1 MAKQPGYDGDVFSF
15 EAVRDHA
22 GHGKREL
29 VRRMRYD
36 VVERLYRYNP
46 PLLSLE
52 QRDAAV
58 KLQVD
63 DQLSKTPV
71 IARVGTMGV
80 SKSDTDFGLSE
91 AVMDATK
98 RVREAKSYLGL
109 QWAMVE
115 CVVLNNVNLSNAA
128 KAFKIEQLRVL
139 PRLRGGL
146 DALTEYYAP
155 LTKLTG

>member
-1 MAKQPGYDGDVFSF
+1 MAKIPMQPGYDGEVFSV
-15 EAVRDHA
+15 EAVRDH
-22 GHGKREL
+22 GGKGKREL
-29 VRRMRYD
+29 ERRMRYD
-36 VVERLYRYNP
+36 VVEWLYRQNP
-46 PLLSLE
+46 ALLSLE

-80 SKSDTDFGLSE
+80 SKSETDYGLSE

-109 QWAMVE
+109 QWSIVE
-115 CVVLNNVNLSNAA
+115 CVVLSNVNLSRTAV
-128 KAFKIEQLRVL
+128 AFGIKRLAVL
-139 PRLRGGL
+139 PRLHKGL
-146 DALTEYYAP
+146 DQLGEYYEVES
-155 LTKLTG
+155 

>member
-1 MAKQPGYDGDVFSF
+1 MARQPGYDGDVFSF

-22 GHGKREL
+22 GQGKREL

-36 VVERLYRYNP
+36 VVEWLYRQNP
-46 PLLSLE
+46 PLLTLE

-80 SKSDTDFGLSE
+80 SKSETDYGLSE

-98 RVREAKSYLGL
+98 RVREARAYLGL
-109 QWAMVE
+109 QWAIVD
-115 CVVLNNVNLSNAA
+115 CVVLSNVNLSRTA
-128 KAFKIEQLRVL
+128 KAFGIERLKVL
-139 PRLRGGL
+139 PRLHGGL
-146 DALTEYYAP
+146 DALAEFYGAQR
-155 LTKLTG
+155 